1 MSSSKS
7 YRRTFLPRFRPTSK
21 SGRWRWNWHR
31 QWRYYY
37 KRFLRLRGSPESIAR
52 GFAAGIFTGMFPV
65 FGLQIASGVGL
76 AALLRGHKIVA
87 AAATWISNP
96 ITNLPICALNFKVGR
111 WVMGSDRAFNPE
123 NMTSWEHLL
132 DFGADAAIELLVG
145 SSVVGAVCA
154 VGGYFLALK
163 ALRRGRGRRNSAR
176 SIELQK
182 SATPD

>member
-1 MSSSKS
+1 
-7 YRRTFLPRFRPTSK
+7 
-21 SGRWRWNWHR
+21 
-31 QWRYYY
+31 
-37 KRFLRLRGSPESIAR
+37 
-52 GFAAGIFTGMFPV
+52 MFPV